1 MSKLVQPIA
10 KLLRLLRRKARQI
23 QPSSLKL
30 LHGSALCLS
39 SKRVSANHG
48 ELHPLPNHKEMQERA
63 RRTKRI
69 RKTAKKQVART
80 QSKQPK
86 MRDLLPDKLKQQQR
100 MSSKRI
106 QTIHQPINSEILSST
121 DRNATL
127 KSDSQRSSLTSR
139 TLMRNWLT
147 KLWS

>member
-48 ELHPLPNHKEMQERA
+48 EPHPLPNHKVMQERA

-86 MRDLLPDKLKQQQR
+86 MRDLLPDKLKQPPR

-106 QTIHQPINSEILSST
+106 QTIHQPINSEILSSI
-121 DRNATL
+121 DHSATL

-147 KLWS
+147 KLLS